1 VKAIGY
7 LLCLS
12 VSVLCTPASFALVTA
27 APALSAGLGEV
38 LQRLDKDQSHRM
50 THPGGTGETLFVS
63 VSPDHVL
70 EELGRSG
77 TTAMVVL
84 GTRGRGENAPV
95 SIKRVLRISGSEK
108 DVVDAR
114 FGSAYL
120 LKHPDQTRL
129 AEPLLQLASEGRLD
143 TPSGVIAVETLGAH
157 ETSRTLNAWKGVQ
170 YVATLQS
177 GAGPRG
183 LTLKSLFVVPD
194 SIRISIDGDGNTVS
208 DVPASNA
215 ASSPE
220 LMQKQLEQTR
230 QEQLAHAQEVRQHV
244 EQQMAEQARAMEET
258 QEQERQRQQLEQE
271 PQAGTVN
278 Q

>member
-12 VSVLCTPASFALVTA
+12 ASLLSTPASFALVTA

-38 LQRLDKDQSHRM
+38 LQRLDQDQSRRVI
-50 THPGGTGETLFVS
+50 HPGGAGETFFVS

-84 GTRGRGENAPV
+84 GIRGRGESAPI

-114 FGSAYL
+114 FSAAYL
-120 LKHPDQTRL
+120 LKRPDQARL

-143 TPSGVIAVETLGAH
+143 TPSGVITVETLSAH
-157 ETSRTLNAWKGVQ
+157 ETGRTLNAWKGVQ

-183 LTLKSLFVVPD
+183 LTLKNLFVVPD
-194 SIRISIDGDGNTVS
+194 SIRISIDGDTAFGAS
-208 DVPASNA
+208 ASNA
-215 ASSPE
+215 AASPE

-244 EQQMAEQARAMEET
+244 EQQMAEQARAMEDA

-271 PQAGTVN
+271 PQVETVN

>member
-12 VSVLCTPASFALVTA
+12 ASLLGTPASFALGTA

-38 LQRLDKDQSHRM
+38 LQRLDQDQSHRV

-70 EELGRSG
+70 EELGNSG
-77 TTAMVVL
+77 TTAMVVF

-114 FGSAYL
+114 FSSAYL
-120 LKHPDQTRL
+120 LKNPDQTRL
-129 AEPLLQLASEGRLD
+129 AGPLLQLASEGRLD
-143 TPSGVIAVETLGAH
+143 TPSGAITVETLSAR
-157 ETSRTLNAWKGVQ
+157 ETSRTLNTWKGVQ
-170 YVATLQS
+170 CVATLQS
-177 GAGPRG
+177 GDGPRG
-183 LTLKSLFVVPD
+183 LTLKNLFVVPD
-194 SIRISIDGDGNTVS
+194 SIRISIDGDGNTAP
-208 DVPASNA
+208 DAPASNA
-215 ASSPE
+215 ASSPQPI
-220 LMQKQLEQTR
+220 QKQLEQTR

-244 EQQMAEQARAMEET
+244 EQQMAEQARAMEEA
-258 QEQERQRQQLEQE
+258 QEQERQQLEQE
-271 PQAGTVN
+271 PQAH